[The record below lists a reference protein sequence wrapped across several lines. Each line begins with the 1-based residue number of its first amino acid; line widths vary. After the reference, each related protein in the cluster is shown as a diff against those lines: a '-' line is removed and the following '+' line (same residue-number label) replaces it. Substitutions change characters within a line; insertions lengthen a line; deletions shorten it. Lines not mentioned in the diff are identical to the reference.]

1 MPSGRRPLQILL
13 AVFLASSFA
22 VAQERV
28 RSGADRILES
38 PYLDWIQGKRV
49 GLITNP
55 TGVTWQLVST
65 WELLA
70 RHPEVE
76 VVALFGPEHGLLG
89 QAQAGDHVPDYG
101 TVYSLYGDTRAPTTE
116 MLEDVEVLI
125 YDIQDVGVRFYTYIS
140 TMYLSMQAAATKGI
154 PFIVLDRPNP
164 IDGSRVEGPVLQ
176 AEHAS
181 FIGLPGLPIRYGMTP
196 GELAQM
202 LNKEEGLG
210 CDLRVVPLGDW
221 QRHEWYDRTAL
232 EWIPP
237 SPNMPTLTS
246 AAIYPG
252 FGLIEGTNLSEGRGT
267 TRPFE
272 LVGAPWLNGRELAK
286 RLNHLQLAGVRFR
299 PHAFTPTFS
308 KFQDEPCQGVQIH
321 ILDRNTFQPLATVL
335 HLLTEVRTLHPEQL
349 RWNTEFLDRL
359 VGNSWIREA
368 LSEGRRAEE
377 IIARWQAEL
386 ERFKEVREKYLLY
399 P

>member
-1 MPSGRRPLQILL
+1 M
-13 AVFLASSFA
+13 
-22 VAQERV
+22 AQERV

-49 GLITNP
+49 GLITHRRD
-55 TGVTWQLVST
+55 LAAVST

-140 TMYLSMQAAATKGI
+140 TMYLSMQVAATKGI

-210 CDLRVVPLGDW
+210 CDLRVVPWAIGSATSGTTGPPWSGSHPL
-221 QRHEWYDRTAL
+221 QYAHPHLRRHLSGFRSDRGHQP
-232 EWIPP
+232 I
-237 SPNMPTLTS
+237 
-246 AAIYPG
+246 G
-252 FGLIEGTNLSEGRGT
+252 GRGT

-286 RLNHLQLAGVRFR
+286 RLNHLQLAGGPLSSSRF
-299 PHAFTPTFS
+299 PPPL
-308 KFQDEPCQGVQIH
+308 FQVSG
-321 ILDRNTFQPLATVL
+321 
-335 HLLTEVRTLHPEQL
+335 
-349 RWNTEFLDRL
+349 
-359 VGNSWIREA
+359 
-368 LSEGRRAEE
+368 
-377 IIARWQAEL
+377 
-386 ERFKEVREKYLLY
+386 
-399 P
+399 